1 MLYNKQIIAW
11 KHDEGVL
18 SKHLTIDPTPGDVNF
33 PGSFG
38 KIHCDAQYIVSILVL
53 KDDIKNSVVRSP
65 AGYMED
71 LKNNTD
77 LQSKFVTA
85 INQIYDPVITD

>member
-1 MLYNKQIIAW
+1 MLYNRQIIAW
-11 KHDEGVL
+11 KHDEGIP
-18 SKHLTIDPTPGDVNF
+18 SKHLTIDHTPGDVII
-33 PGSFG
+33 PGGVG
-38 KIHCDAQYIVSILVL
+38 KIYCDAQYVISILVL

-65 AGYMED
+65 AGYMD
-71 LKNNTD
+71 DIKNNTE